1 MPTSKPAVQP
11 GVDRLQQVLG
21 YRFSDPALLRLA
33 LTHRSVA
40 RGNNERLEFL
50 GDSVVNHI
58 IAEHLFN
65 HFPDAREGEMSR
77 MRAEMVKGDT
87 LAEVAAELGLGAHLR
102 LGPGERRSGGHRR
115 GSILADALE
124 AVIGAI
130 LLDAGIARC
139 RECVLNWFADRLETL
154 SVTTVGKDSKTA
166 LQEYLQGR
174 QWPLPEYIL
183 QSVDGEDHAQ
193 NFQVVCRLTQP
204 ELVAEGNGSSRRK
217 AEQAAAADALRQL
230 HE

>member
-1 MPTSKPAVQP
+1 MATSKQGIRP
-11 GVDRLQQVLG
+11 GTDRLQQGLG
-21 YRFSDPALLRLA
+21 YRFSDPTLLRLA

-40 RGNNERLEFL
+40 GGNNERLEFL

-58 IAEHLFN
+58 IAEHLF
-65 HFPDAREGEMSR
+65 HQFPDASEGEMSR
-77 MRAEMVKGDT
+77 MRAALVKGDT
-87 LAEVAAELGLGAHLR
+87 LAQLAVELGMGAHLR

-115 GSILADALE
+115 ESILADALE

-130 LLDAGIARC
+130 LLDAGIERC
-139 RECVLNWFADRLETL
+139 RECVLSWYAGRLETL
-154 SVTTVGKDSKTA
+154 SVDTVSKDPKTA

-193 NFQVVCRLTQP
+193 NFHVICRLTQP
-204 ELVAEGNGSSRRK
+204 ELAAEGDGSSRRK
-217 AEQAAAADALRQL
+217 AEQAAAADALKQL